1 MFSQI
6 KDIKQWKGE
15 TIAQYDVRLQ
25 SLVEQ
30 VGYDVLEIMK
40 MDNFI
45 NILLD
50 TIRAQINNMNPKIFK
65 QVVHNVVQM

>member
-6 KDIKQWKGE
+6 KDIKQWKGY

-30 VGYDVLEIMK
+30 LGYYILEIMK
-40 MDNFI
+40 MDYFI

-50 TIRAQINNMNPKIFK
+50 TIRAQINTMNPQIFK